1 MENSTSNISASVGI
15 FHTFRRWALY
25 RQLKHLIEYRKCF
38 LLTILM
44 VLATFGRY
52 FIHQNTTDF
61 VNQEILQTSERGSQL
76 EIFQITS
83 SPEIIQKMAE
93 RKKVFENR
101 KLLAQSVCKN
111 LTKDNP
117 LYKPRNETLKFDIL
131 WDPHYQVRFIFT
143 ILQIFLLEITNF
155 WL

>member
-1 MENSTSNISASVGI
+1 MENSTSNISATVGI

-61 VNQEILQTSERGSQL
+61 VNQ
-76 EIFQITS
+76 S
-83 SPEIIQKMAE
+83 SVSISHSY
-93 RKKVFENR
+93 NH
-101 KLLAQSVCKN
+101 
-111 LTKDNP
+111 
-117 LYKPRNETLKFDIL
+117 KPRVLIVNSDVI
-131 WDPHYQVRFIFT
+131 R
-143 ILQIFLLEITNF
+143 
-155 WL
+155 